1 VNKYKILNT
10 NKNFQLQ
17 VSIPTTWDFAN
28 RGDLIDDYESIVA
41 KEMVGVPQNFEMA
54 RFSRKPIYDSNN
66 ELITSVTYEFYFAD
80 YTQNTT
86 TPLVLNPTW
95 YNSYELANTFTPE
108 ELRTNAKSVQKSFFK
123 VDLYDSKD
131 GRTQKNYLTLILN
144 GSLSLPTE
152 VVTSSSTTTTTI
164 TYKCTKFSIF
174 GHKAKGI
181 LYTNCCN
188 TRVTYQFLD
197 EDAFSTEI
205 CVSDGTT
212 ITIFFFENDAITETT
227 IPAQEATI
235 TGVDYDGD
243 LFDLIVLTEISDC
256 TCVNSDGSETN
267 FTINT
272 TTNITISDVIQSL
285 APTFE
290 LDHIGLK
297 ESYFIYW
304 FKDFDILKL
313 DKLYMRVKF
322 FNGKT
327 GEYTTFTT
335 RKQTSIN
342 ANSPFRINNDYFYR
356 EVTFDFVNYLYDVI
370 GFGKSLLT
378 LDWYEYINPP
388 KNNG

>member
-1 VNKYKILNT
+1 MDVNKYKILNT
-10 NKNFQLQ
+10 NNNFQLQ
-17 VSIPTTWDFAN
+17 VNIPTTWDFAN

-54 RFSRKPIYDSNN
+54 RFSRKPTYDVNN
-66 ELITSVTYEFYFAD
+66 ELNTSITYKFYFAD

-86 TPLVLNPTW
+86 TPLSLNPTW
-95 YNSYELANTFTPE
+95 YNSYELGNTFTPE

-152 VVTSSSTTTTTI
+152 VVTSTTTTTYNCSKIFLQSNQKVNSIIYTDCCNKRTTITHNGNTYSGEIPCVLNNSVIVVNTTSGSFEAPPVTGTYFPGNTVIQVLSDCACIDSSGNETNVTTTTTI
-164 TYKCTKFSIF
+164 
-174 GHKAKGI
+174 
-181 LYTNCCN
+181 
-188 TRVTYQFLD
+188 
-197 EDAFSTEI
+197 
-205 CVSDGTT
+205 
-212 ITIFFFENDAITETT
+212 
-227 IPAQEATI
+227 
-235 TGVDYDGD
+235 
-243 LFDLIVLTEISDC
+243 
-256 TCVNSDGSETN
+256 
-267 FTINT
+267 
-272 TTNITISDVIQSL
+272 SDVVQSL

-335 RKQTSIN
+335 EKQTIID
-342 ANSPFRINNDYFYR
+342 ANKPFRINNDYFYR
-356 EVTFDFVNYLYDVI
+356 EVTFDFVNYLYDVNAS
-370 GFGKSLLT
+370 GKSLLT

>member
-10 NKNFQLQ
+10 NNNFQLQ
-17 VSIPTTWDFAN
+17 VNIPTTWDFAN

-41 KEMVGVPQNFEMA
+41 KEMVGEPQNFEMA
-54 RFSRKPIYDSNN
+54 RFSRKPILDINR
-66 ELITSVTYEFYFAD
+66 ELNTSITYKFYFAD
-80 YTQNTT
+80 YTQNTL
-86 TPLVLNPTW
+86 TPNALAPTW

-152 VVTSSSTTTTTI
+152 VVTSNTTTTTTI
-164 TYKCTKFSIF
+164 IYKCSTFLLSAS
-174 GHKAKGI
+174 KAKGI
-181 LYTNCCN
+181 RYTNCCN
-188 TRVTYQFLD
+188 TTADYL
-197 EDAFSTEI
+197 FSGSSTQI
-205 CVSDGTT
+205 CVSDGS
-212 ITIFFFENDAITETT
+212 IMSII
-227 IPAQEATI
+227 
-235 TGVDYDGD
+235 YDGGVIIQIPS
-243 LFDLIVLTEISDC
+243 LAGTYEGPPSGTPPYTPSQIVLTYVSGC
-256 TCVNSDGSETN
+256 TCVNADGSETN
-267 FTINT
+267 VTINT
-272 TTNITISDVIQSL
+272 TTNTTITGVVQSL

-313 DKLYMRVKF
+313 NKLYMRVKF

-335 RKQTSIN
+335 RRQTSID
-342 ANSPFRINNDYFYR
+342 ANNPFRINNDYFYR
-356 EVTFDFVNYLYDVI
+356 EVTFDFVNYLYDVNAS
-370 GFGKSLLT
+370 GKSLLT

>member
-1 VNKYKILNT
+1 MQVN
-10 NKNFQLQ
+10 
-17 VSIPTTWDFAN
+17 IPTTWDFAN

-54 RFSRKPIYDSNN
+54 RFSRKPILDINR
-66 ELITSVTYEFYFAD
+66 ELNTSITYKFYFAD
-80 YTQNTT
+80 YTQNTL
-86 TPLVLNPTW
+86 TPNALSPTW

-152 VVTSSSTTTTTI
+152 FVTSSSTTTTTI

-174 GHKAKGI
+174 GHKAKA
-181 LYTNCCN
+181 LRYTNCCN
-188 TRVTYQFLD
+188 TTANYTFIDV
-197 EDAFSTEI
+197 DAYSTEI
-205 CVSDGTT
+205 CVSDGT
-212 ITIFFFENDAITETT
+212 IIKIIYEGGVITE
-227 IPAQEATI
+227 IPSQEGTYPGNNDGESPI
-235 TGVDYDGD
+235 T
-243 LFDLIVLTEISDC
+243 LTEISGC
-256 TCVNSDGSETN
+256 TCVNADGSETN
-267 FTINT
+267 VTINT
-272 TTNITISDVIQSL
+272 TTNTTISDIVQSL

-313 DKLYMRVKF
+313 NKLYMRVKF

-335 RKQTSIN
+335 EKQTIID
-342 ANSPFRINNDYFYR
+342 AIKPFKINNDYFYR

-370 GFGKSLLT
+370 GSGTSGSGGNGSSGLSTQSLSV

>member
-1 VNKYKILNT
+1 MTDVNKYKILNT
-10 NKNFQLQ
+10 NNNFQLQ
-17 VSIPTTWDFAN
+17 VNIPTTWDFAN

-66 ELITSVTYEFYFAD
+66 ELSTSITYKFYFAD
-80 YTQNTT
+80 YTQNTLIPNT
-86 TPLVLNPTW
+86 LTPTW

-152 VVTSSSTTTTTI
+152 VVTSTTTTTYNCSTLLIQVSSKVNSIRYTDCCNKETNINGGGAFFTGELCVLNNSNIVINTTTGTFTIPSVDGTYSSFNGVITFISGCTCIDASGNETNVTTTTTI
-164 TYKCTKFSIF
+164 T
-174 GHKAKGI
+174 
-181 LYTNCCN
+181 
-188 TRVTYQFLD
+188 
-197 EDAFSTEI
+197 
-205 CVSDGTT
+205 
-212 ITIFFFENDAITETT
+212 
-227 IPAQEATI
+227 
-235 TGVDYDGD
+235 
-243 LFDLIVLTEISDC
+243 
-256 TCVNSDGSETN
+256 
-267 FTINT
+267 
-272 TTNITISDVIQSL
+272 DVVQSL

-313 DKLYMRVKF
+313 NKLYMRVKF

-335 RKQTSIN
+335 QKQTNIN
-342 ANSPFRINNDYFYR
+342 TNKPFRIDNDYFYR

-370 GFGKSLLT
+370 GSGKSLLT

-388 KNNG
+388 QNNS

>member
-1 VNKYKILNT
+1 MTDVNKYKILNT
-10 NKNFQLQ
+10 NNNFQLQ
-17 VSIPTTWDFAN
+17 VNIPTTWDFAN

-54 RFSRKPIYDSNN
+54 RFSRKPTYDSNN
-66 ELITSVTYEFYFAD
+66 ELSTSITYKFYFAD
-80 YTQNTT
+80 YTQNTL
-86 TPLVLNPTW
+86 TPNALTPTW

-152 VVTSSSTTTTTI
+152 VVTSTTTTTYNCSTFLI
-164 TYKCTKFSIF
+164 QSDANVNSIR
-174 GHKAKGI
+174 
-181 LYTNCCN
+181 YTDCCN
-188 TRVTYQFLD
+188 KFQTITVGGN
-197 EDAFSTEI
+197 AFNVKI
-205 CVSDGTT
+205 CVLNNSNIVINTTTGT
-212 ITIFFFENDAITETT
+212 FT
-227 IPAQEATI
+227 IPSVAGTYSSI
-235 TGVDYDGD
+235 SS
-243 LFDLIVLTEISDC
+243 VLTFISGC
-256 TCVNSDGSETN
+256 TCVGSDGSETN
-267 FTINT
+267 VT
-272 TTNITISDVIQSL
+272 TTTTISDVIQSL

-327 GEYTTFTT
+327 GEFTTFTN

-342 ANSPFRINNDYFYR
+342 TNKPFRIDNDYFYR
-356 EVTFDFVNYLYDVI
+356 EVTFDFVNYLYDI
-370 GFGKSLLT
+370 KGSGKSLSIM
-378 LDWYEYINPP
+378 DWYEYINPP

>member
-1 VNKYKILNT
+1 MTDVNKYKILNT
-10 NKNFQLQ
+10 NNNFQLQ
-17 VSIPTTWDFAN
+17 VNIPTTWDFAN

-66 ELITSVTYEFYFAD
+66 ELSTSVTYKFYFAD
-80 YTQNTT
+80 YTQNTLIPNALT
-86 TPLVLNPTW
+86 PTW

-152 VVTSSSTTTTTI
+152 VVTSTTTTTYNCSTLLIQVSSKVNSIRYTDCCNKETNIIGGGASFTGELCVLNNSNIVINTTTGTFTIPSVAGTYSSFDGVITFISGCTCIDASGNETNVTTTTTI
-164 TYKCTKFSIF
+164 T
-174 GHKAKGI
+174 
-181 LYTNCCN
+181 
-188 TRVTYQFLD
+188 
-197 EDAFSTEI
+197 
-205 CVSDGTT
+205 
-212 ITIFFFENDAITETT
+212 
-227 IPAQEATI
+227 
-235 TGVDYDGD
+235 
-243 LFDLIVLTEISDC
+243 
-256 TCVNSDGSETN
+256 
-267 FTINT
+267 
-272 TTNITISDVIQSL
+272 DVVQSL

-313 DKLYMRVKF
+313 NKLYMRVKF

-327 GEYTTFTT
+327 GEFTTFTN

-342 ANSPFRINNDYFYR
+342 TNKPFRIDNDYFYR
-356 EVTFDFVNYLYDVI
+356 EVTFDFVNYLYDVNTS
-370 GFGKSLLT
+370 GTSLLT

-388 KNNG
+388 QNNS

>member
-1 VNKYKILNT
+1 MTDVNKYKILNT
-10 NKNFQLQ
+10 NNNFQLQ
-17 VSIPTTWDFAN
+17 VNIPTTWDFAN

-66 ELITSVTYEFYFAD
+66 ELSTSVTYKFYFAD
-80 YTQNTT
+80 YTQNTLIPNALT
-86 TPLVLNPTW
+86 PTW

-152 VVTSSSTTTTTI
+152 VVTSTTTTTYNCSTLLIQVSSKVNSIRYTDCCNKETNINGGGTFFTGELCVLNNSNIVINTTTGTFTIPSVAGIYSSFNGVITFISGCTCIDASGNETNVTTTTTI
-164 TYKCTKFSIF
+164 T
-174 GHKAKGI
+174 
-181 LYTNCCN
+181 
-188 TRVTYQFLD
+188 
-197 EDAFSTEI
+197 
-205 CVSDGTT
+205 
-212 ITIFFFENDAITETT
+212 
-227 IPAQEATI
+227 
-235 TGVDYDGD
+235 
-243 LFDLIVLTEISDC
+243 
-256 TCVNSDGSETN
+256 
-267 FTINT
+267 
-272 TTNITISDVIQSL
+272 DVVQSL

-327 GEYTTFTT
+327 GEFTTFTN

-342 ANSPFRINNDYFYR
+342 TNKPFRIDNDYFYR
-356 EVTFDFVNYLYDVI
+356 EVTFDFVNYLYDVNTS
-370 GFGKSLLT
+370 GKSLLT

-388 KNNG
+388 QNNS

>member
-1 VNKYKILNT
+1 MTDVNKYKILNT

-66 ELITSVTYEFYFAD
+66 ELITSVTYKFYFAD

-95 YNSYELANTFTPE
+95 YNSYELGNTFTPE
-108 ELRTNAKSVQKSFFK
+108 ELKTNAKPVQKSFFK

-152 VVTSSSTTTTTI
+152 VVTSTTTTTYNCNKIFLQSNKKVNSITYTDCCNKRTTINHNGNTYSGEIPCVLNSSVITVNTSSGSFEIPPVTGEYLSINGIIVVMNDCACIDSSGNETNVTTTTTI
-164 TYKCTKFSIF
+164 
-174 GHKAKGI
+174 
-181 LYTNCCN
+181 
-188 TRVTYQFLD
+188 
-197 EDAFSTEI
+197 
-205 CVSDGTT
+205 
-212 ITIFFFENDAITETT
+212 
-227 IPAQEATI
+227 
-235 TGVDYDGD
+235 
-243 LFDLIVLTEISDC
+243 
-256 TCVNSDGSETN
+256 
-267 FTINT
+267 
-272 TTNITISDVIQSL
+272 SDVVQSL

-290 LDHIGLK
+290 LDHIGLN

-313 DKLYMRVKF
+313 DKLYIRVKF

-327 GEYTTFTT
+327 GEFTTFTT
-335 RKQTSIN
+335 RKQTQIN
-342 ANSPFRINNDYFYR
+342 STNPFRVNNDYFYR
-356 EVTFDFVNYLYDVI
+356 EVTFDFVNYLYDI
-370 GFGKSLLT
+370 KGFGKSLSIM
-378 LDWYEYINPP
+378 DWYEYINPP

>member
-1 VNKYKILNT
+1 MNKYKILNT

-66 ELITSVTYEFYFAD
+66 ELITSVTYKFYFAD

-95 YNSYELANTFTPE
+95 YNSYELGNTFTPE
-108 ELRTNAKSVQKSFFK
+108 ELKTNAKPVQKSFFK

-152 VVTSSSTTTTTI
+152 VVTSTTTTTYNCNKIFLQSNKKVNSITYTDCCNKRTTINHNGNTYSGEIPCVLNSSVITVNTSSGSFEIPPVTGEYLSINGIIVVMNDCACIDSSGNETNVTTTTTI
-164 TYKCTKFSIF
+164 
-174 GHKAKGI
+174 
-181 LYTNCCN
+181 
-188 TRVTYQFLD
+188 
-197 EDAFSTEI
+197 
-205 CVSDGTT
+205 
-212 ITIFFFENDAITETT
+212 
-227 IPAQEATI
+227 
-235 TGVDYDGD
+235 
-243 LFDLIVLTEISDC
+243 
-256 TCVNSDGSETN
+256 
-267 FTINT
+267 
-272 TTNITISDVIQSL
+272 SDVVQSL

-290 LDHIGLK
+290 LDHIGLN

-313 DKLYMRVKF
+313 DKLYIRVKF

-327 GEYTTFTT
+327 GEFTTFTT
-335 RKQTSIN
+335 RKQTQIN
-342 ANSPFRINNDYFYR
+342 STNPFRVNNDYFYR
-356 EVTFDFVNYLYDVI
+356 EVTFDFVNYLYDI
-370 GFGKSLLT
+370 KGFGKSLSIM
-378 LDWYEYINPP
+378 DWYEYINPP

>member
-1 VNKYKILNT
+1 MNKYKILNT

-54 RFSRKPIYDSNN
+54 RFSRKPIFDSNS
-66 ELITSVTYEFYFAD
+66 ELSTSVTYKFYFAD

-86 TPLVLNPTW
+86 TPLALNPTW
-95 YNSYELANTFTPE
+95 YNSYELGNTFTPE
-108 ELRTNAKSVQKSFFK
+108 ELKTNAKPVQKSFFK

-164 TYKCTKFSIF
+164 IYKCSTFLLSAS
-174 GHKAKGI
+174 KAKGI
-181 LYTNCCN
+181 RYTNCCN
-188 TRVTYQFLD
+188 TTANYLFTGSSV
-197 EDAFSTEI
+197 STQI
-205 CVSDGTT
+205 CVSDGTNISVIYEGGV
-212 ITIFFFENDAITETT
+212 ITQIPSQEGNYDGPLFGNPPQPASITLTYISGCTCVNADGTETNFIT
-227 IPAQEATI
+227 NTTTNTTI
-235 TGVDYDGD
+235 TGV
-243 LFDLIVLTEISDC
+243 V
-256 TCVNSDGSETN
+256 
-267 FTINT
+267 
-272 TTNITISDVIQSL
+272 QSL

-290 LDHIGLK
+290 LDHIGLN

-327 GEYTTFTT
+327 GEFTTFTT
-335 RKQTSIN
+335 RKQTQIN
-342 ANSPFRINNDYFYR
+342 STNPFRVNNDYFYR
-356 EVTFDFVNYLYDVI
+356 EVTFDFVNYLYDI
-370 GFGKSLLT
+370 KGFGKSLSIM
-378 LDWYEYINPP
+378 DWYEYINPP
-388 KNNG
+388 KNNS

>member
-1 VNKYKILNT
+1 MTDVNKYKILNT
-10 NKNFQLQ
+10 NNNFQLQ
-17 VSIPTTWDFAN
+17 VNIPTTWDFAN

-54 RFSRKPIYDSNN
+54 RFSRKPILDSNN
-66 ELITSVTYEFYFAD
+66 ELNTSITYKFYFAD
-80 YTQNTT
+80 YTQNTL
-86 TPLVLNPTW
+86 TPNALAPTW

-152 VVTSSSTTTTTI
+152 VVTSTTTTTYNCSTLLIQVSLKVNSIRYTDCCNKQTTINVGGNFFTGQLCVLNNSNIVINTSEFGTFTIPSVAGTYSSFNGVITFISGCTCIDSSGNETNVTTTTTI
-164 TYKCTKFSIF
+164 S
-174 GHKAKGI
+174 
-181 LYTNCCN
+181 N
-188 TRVTYQFLD
+188 V
-197 EDAFSTEI
+197 
-205 CVSDGTT
+205 V
-212 ITIFFFENDAITETT
+212 
-227 IPAQEATI
+227 
-235 TGVDYDGD
+235 
-243 LFDLIVLTEISDC
+243 
-256 TCVNSDGSETN
+256 
-267 FTINT
+267 
-272 TTNITISDVIQSL
+272 QSL

-313 DKLYMRVKF
+313 NKLYMRVKF

-335 RKQTSIN
+335 QKQTSIN
-342 ANSPFRINNDYFYR
+342 VNKPFRIDNDYFYR
-356 EVTFDFVNYLYDVI
+356 EVNFDFVNYLYDVI

-388 KNNG
+388 KNNS

>member
-1 VNKYKILNT
+1 MTDVNKYKILNT
-10 NKNFQLQ
+10 NNNFQLQ
-17 VSIPTTWDFAN
+17 VNIPTTWDFAN

-54 RFSRKPIYDSNN
+54 RFSRKPTYDSNN
-66 ELITSVTYEFYFAD
+66 ELSTSITYKFYFAD
-80 YTQNTT
+80 YTQNTLIPNT
-86 TPLVLNPTW
+86 LTPTW

-152 VVTSSSTTTTTI
+152 VVTSTTTTTYNCSTLLIQVSSKVNSIRYTDCCNKETNINGGGAFFTGELCVLNNSNIVINTTTGTFTIPSVAGTYSSFNGVITFISGCTCIDASGNETNVTTTTTI
-164 TYKCTKFSIF
+164 T
-174 GHKAKGI
+174 
-181 LYTNCCN
+181 
-188 TRVTYQFLD
+188 
-197 EDAFSTEI
+197 
-205 CVSDGTT
+205 
-212 ITIFFFENDAITETT
+212 
-227 IPAQEATI
+227 
-235 TGVDYDGD
+235 
-243 LFDLIVLTEISDC
+243 
-256 TCVNSDGSETN
+256 
-267 FTINT
+267 
-272 TTNITISDVIQSL
+272 DVVQSL

-313 DKLYMRVKF
+313 NKLYMRVKF

-335 RKQTSIN
+335 QKQTNIN
-342 ANSPFRINNDYFYR
+342 TNKPFRIDNDYFYR

-370 GFGKSLLT
+370 GSGKSLLT

-388 KNNG
+388 QNNS

>member
-10 NKNFQLQ
+10 NNNFQLQ
-17 VSIPTTWDFAN
+17 VNIPTTWDFAN

-54 RFSRKPIYDSNN
+54 RFSRKPILDSNN
-66 ELITSVTYEFYFAD
+66 ELNTSITYKFYFAD
-80 YTQNTT
+80 YTQNTL
-86 TPLVLNPTW
+86 TPNALAPTW

-152 VVTSSSTTTTTI
+152 VVTSTTTTTYNCSTLLIQVSLKVNSIRYTDCCNKQTTINVGGNFFTGQLCVLNNSNIVINTSEFGTFTIPSVAGTYSSFNGVITFISGCTCIDSSGNETNVTTTTTI
-164 TYKCTKFSIF
+164 S
-174 GHKAKGI
+174 
-181 LYTNCCN
+181 N
-188 TRVTYQFLD
+188 V
-197 EDAFSTEI
+197 
-205 CVSDGTT
+205 V
-212 ITIFFFENDAITETT
+212 
-227 IPAQEATI
+227 
-235 TGVDYDGD
+235 
-243 LFDLIVLTEISDC
+243 
-256 TCVNSDGSETN
+256 
-267 FTINT
+267 
-272 TTNITISDVIQSL
+272 QSL

-313 DKLYMRVKF
+313 NKLYMRVKF

-335 RKQTSIN
+335 QKQTSIN
-342 ANSPFRINNDYFYR
+342 VNKPFRIDNDYFYR
-356 EVTFDFVNYLYDVI
+356 EVNFDFVNYLYDVI

-388 KNNG
+388 KNNS

>member
-10 NKNFQLQ
+10 NNNFQLQ
-17 VSIPTTWDFAN
+17 VNIPTTWDFAN

-54 RFSRKPIYDSNN
+54 RFSRKPILDSNN
-66 ELITSVTYEFYFAD
+66 ELNTSITYKFYFAD
-80 YTQNTT
+80 YTQNTL
-86 TPLVLNPTW
+86 TPNALAPTW

-152 VVTSSSTTTTTI
+152 VGTPTTTTTYNCTKYRIYIKEGAKRISYKGCCGDNITYVPEVPTNSLTTELCLLNGTNLSILFNETTQSVNIPAEAGTFTITIPESLENIEITITNLGGCACIDSSGNETNVTTTTTI
-164 TYKCTKFSIF
+164 T
-174 GHKAKGI
+174 
-181 LYTNCCN
+181 N
-188 TRVTYQFLD
+188 
-197 EDAFSTEI
+197 
-205 CVSDGTT
+205 
-212 ITIFFFENDAITETT
+212 
-227 IPAQEATI
+227 
-235 TGVDYDGD
+235 
-243 LFDLIVLTEISDC
+243 
-256 TCVNSDGSETN
+256 
-267 FTINT
+267 
-272 TTNITISDVIQSL
+272 VIQSL

-313 DKLYMRVKF
+313 NKLYMRVKF

-342 ANSPFRINNDYFYR
+342 VNKPFRIDNDYFYR

-388 KNNG
+388 KNNS